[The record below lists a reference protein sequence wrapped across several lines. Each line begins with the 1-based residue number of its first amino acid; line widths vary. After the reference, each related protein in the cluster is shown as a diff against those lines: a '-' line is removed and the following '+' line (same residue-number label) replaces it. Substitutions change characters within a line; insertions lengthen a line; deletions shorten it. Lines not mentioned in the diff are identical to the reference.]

1 MMMSS
6 KSSALAS
13 RSRDWYSVYASARVF
28 SYGSLACAAKSSGSI
43 SSFFRLETL
52 ALNDFGGNRFGSRS
66 RSRQTSAISRRAS
79 AAS

>member
-1 MMMSS
+1 MIRSS

-13 RSRDWYSVYASARVF
+13 RSRAWYIVYASARVF
-28 SYGSLACAAKSSGSI
+28 SKPSAACPEKSSSST

-52 ALNDFGGNRFGSRS
+52 ALNALGGKRLGSRS
-66 RSRQTSAISRRAS
+66 RSRQTRAIRRLES